1 MFSGV
6 ARSAGPCGEKMIDPS
21 GRHLIEV
28 LVLIKPMRAS
38 VPTFTGF
45 SMRSS
50 VQQSDGLLTRR
61 ALLKVSL
68 VGLLLLSGRSFTPGI
83 ARAQVE
89 DLPEGELALYNVH
102 TKESLRVR
110 YRDEE
115 GRYDLSALDDVNNIL
130 RCHHTGEV
138 ASMDPRVIEHINLVQ
153 KTLGGDGEIHVISG
167 YRSPEYNAQL
177 VKRSR
182 RAARHSLHVEGQAVD
197 FFIPGFRLRTIRQAA
212 MKLQYGGVGYYPRAK
227 FIHLDCGPF
236 RFW

>member
-1 MFSGV
+1 M
-6 ARSAGPCGEKMIDPS
+6 
-21 GRHLIEV
+21 
-28 LVLIKPMRAS
+28 
-38 VPTFTGF
+38 
-45 SMRSS
+45 
-50 VQQSDGLLTRR
+50 QQSDGLLSRR

-68 VGLLLLSGRSFTPGI
+68 VGLLLLSGRFITPGI
-83 ARAQVE
+83 ARAQAE
-89 DLPEGELALYNVH
+89 DLPEGELAFYNVH
-102 TKESLRVR
+102 TNERLRVR
-110 YRDEE
+110 YRDEQ

-138 ASMDPRVIEHINLVQ
+138 ATMDPRVIEHINLVQ

-182 RAARHSLHVEGQAVD
+182 RAVRHSLHVEGQAVD
-197 FFIPGFRLRTIRQAA
+197 FFIPGVRLRTIRQAA